1 MFDFD
6 IDIDTSSLA
15 KMAKAIQLSDTEIS
29 EVTTEGAK
37 QLSTG
42 IRDGL
47 LSKAEEHGGSQP
59 HTVNGV
65 TFHNYAQSFPGL
77 ENSIFVE
84 HENGRNSTAVT
95 FDSGVAYYWKFVNDG
110 HYVMDNRP
118 KKKGSG
124 KRNYKYRLTTLDHG
138 NRRFQ
143 GLFFVDQGTEDKRED
158 AVEAMKIKF
167 IQKLQQRGAI
177 G

>member
-6 IDIDTSSLA
+6 FDVSTASLSKLA
-15 KMAKAIQLSDTEIS
+15 KEIRLSDSDIS
-29 EVTTEGAK
+29 DVTTEGAK

-47 LSKAEEHGGSQP
+47 LSKAQEHGGSQP

-65 TFHNYAQSFPGL
+65 TFHSYAQSFPGL
-77 ENSIFVE
+77 ENSIFIE
-84 HENGRNSTAVT
+84 HESGRNSTAVT

-118 KKKGSG
+118 KKKSNAT
-124 KRNYKYRLTTLDHG
+124 RNYKYKLTTLDHG

-143 GLFFVDQGTEDKRED
+143 GLFFVDQGTENKRED
-158 AVEAMKIKF
+158 AVEAMRNKY
-167 IQKLQQRGAI
+167 IQKLQQRGVL